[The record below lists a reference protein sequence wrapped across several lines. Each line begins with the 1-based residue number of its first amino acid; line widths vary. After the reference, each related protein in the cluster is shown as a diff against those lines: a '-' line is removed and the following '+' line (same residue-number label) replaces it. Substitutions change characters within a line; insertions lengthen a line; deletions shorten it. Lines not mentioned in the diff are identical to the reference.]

1 MMKHEELVAKEEA
14 MEEATNTVA
23 ILKAE
28 NYELRRAVDS
38 LKTQYEAKLDEIK
51 TLISHGLESENDA
64 KENIKLGLK
73 IIGEK
78 KVDVKV
84 LTREWIKVDK
94 SRPKLDSNTP
104 SFSGKDGERLDEWLF
119 VMNTAFESLKVMDG
133 KERLNMAK
141 VYVKEG
147 PLKALMAYTKNSVK
161 PDWNGFQEILRS
173 QFEPRLLEMK
183 VRTQLRH
190 LRQTDSLQRYLT
202 RFKELTVQLK
212 NMSEESK
219 LTAFIDGLK
228 EEYKFALLTAHCDS
242 LAKAVDVACS
252 LDFCVNNGEQ
262 IELNLVKNLN
272 VFKRINNRKS
282 GYEYQ
287 ESLERDSISDTSNRQ
302 GTSNSN
308 PETRKKCY
316 RCCRKG
322 HIAKDCRVILPD
334 DEEDDSEKEIC
345 SNVMGFLGLNKS
357 ISLKCVTGTVN
368 KVNMKMALDSGATRS
383 IILMKVARLNNFNI
397 LASNT
402 KIKIATD
409 ELKFVVGITEPMEVN
424 VQGHTCILELYV
436 INHEDH
442 DLLLGLDWFLTSEAE
457 FCPSRGFL
465 RLNRKIVY
473 LENYEKVG
481 KRKAV
486 EELLLSEF
494 SIGPDSED
502 IKEKTFRPCMIDHDK
517 EYYQKFIKNGE
528 EAEEARK
535 RGNISFSRKVNA
547 KRQLNEK
554 KTYGNKIRL
563 MIDQIK
569 MAYGLEGIN
578 RINTREIKHDMLD
591 VVKMLSC
598 MLWSQ
603 PKMVMSILEGVVK
616 VADFCCLTKSRQ
628 FSMNDEDAT
637 DGDGKASKWLSVR
650 KRNQSNELML
660 VYQTRS
666 IGNQSNELMPRRS
679 SHFNASKTSSQ
690 LKNSICC
697 NIVGLKGVLKNFALT
712 ILVILTYSYSGKIL
726 YLIRKKAYNSCGSG
740 FRIQCNQISLIKEQK
755 AKKECVET
763 EMPLHKW
770 KLIKRKEYK
779 A

>member
-1 MMKHEELVAKEEA
+1 V
-14 MEEATNTVA
+14 
-23 ILKAE
+23 
-28 NYELRRAVDS
+28 
-38 LKTQYEAKLDEIK
+38 
-51 TLISHGLESENDA
+51 
-64 KENIKLGLK
+64 
-73 IIGEK
+73 
-78 KVDVKV
+78 
-84 LTREWIKVDK
+84 
-94 SRPKLDSNTP
+94 
-104 SFSGKDGERLDEWLF
+104 
-119 VMNTAFESLKVMDG
+119 
-133 KERLNMAK
+133 
-141 VYVKEG
+141 
-147 PLKALMAYTKNSVK
+147 
-161 PDWNGFQEILRS
+161 
-173 QFEPRLLEMK
+173 
-183 VRTQLRH
+183 VR
-190 LRQTDSLQRYLT
+190 
-202 RFKELTVQLK
+202 
-212 NMSEESK
+212 N
-219 LTAFIDGLK
+219 
-228 EEYKFALLTAHCDS
+228 
-242 LAKAVDVACS
+242 DVACS

-262 IELNLVKNLN
+262 IELNSVKNLN
-272 VFKRINNRKS
+272 IVKRNNNRRS
-282 GYEYQ
+282 GYESQ

-383 IILMKVARLNNFNI
+383 MISVKVARLNNFNI

-457 FCPSRGFL
+457 FCPSKGFL

-486 EELLLSEF
+486 EEVLLSEF

-502 IKEKTFRPCMIDHDK
+502 IKEKTFRPCMIDHNK
-517 EYYQKFIKNGE
+517 EYYQKFINNGE

-535 RGNISFSRKVNA
+535 RGNISFSSKVNA

-569 MAYGLEGIN
+569 TAYGLEGIN
-578 RINTREIKHDMLD
+578 IINTREIKYDMLD

-616 VADFCCLTKSRQ
+616 VADFCSLTKSRQ

-650 KRNQSNELML
+650 KS
-660 VYQTRS
+660 
-666 IGNQSNELMPRRS
+666 NQSNELMPRRS
-679 SHFNASKTSSQ
+679 SHFNANKTSSQ

-712 ILVILTYSYSGKIL
+712 ILVILTYSGKIL

-740 FRIQCNQISLIKEQK
+740 LWIQCNQISLIKEQK